1 MPPITAPNTPV
12 IITKA
17 AVSSGTPPRS
27 WDISMANGVVIERGS
42 NDSVTWPSS
51 ARAWASAQELPM
63 ATAVPA
69 NIPASSAG
77 QWRISSSRCCQIGM
91 AKATVAGPSSA
102 TSQLVSRA

>member
-1 MPPITAPNTPV
+1 
-12 IITKA
+12 
-17 AVSSGTPPRS
+17 
-27 WDISMANGVVIERGS
+27 
-42 NDSVTWPSS
+42 
-51 ARAWASAQELPM
+51 M

-77 QWRISSSRCCQIGM
+77 QWRISNSRCCQIGM